1 MRPHMFYSYKNVISG
16 FAARLTEEEVQ
27 AMRMKKGFIS
37 ARPQRMLRTQT
48 THTPNFLG
56 LQQELGIWKQSNFG
70 KGVIIG
76 VLDTGVLPSHPS
88 FSDEG
93 MPPPPPKWKARS
105 ITAAGQFV
113 NYADVLGNAKGTAVG
128 MATLA
133 HLAIYKVC
141 LGEDCGDSNILAA
154 LDAAIEDD
162 VDVLSLSLGVDA
174 VPFFQDNIAIGA
186 FAAMKNGTFVGC
198 PAGNSGPSNT
208 TLSNEAPWL
217 LTVGVSTTDR
227 KIVATA
233 KLGNGEEFDGESV
246 FQPNDFSSMLLPLV
260 YAGMNGGIARI
271 AKGQEVKNTGGAAMI
286 LINEQADGF
295 STSADVHVLPAT
307 NVNYAAGLKIKAY
320 INLTAS
326 PKATILFRGTI
337 IGEPSSPSAA
347 SFSSRGPSL
356 ASPGILKP
364 DIIGPG
370 VNILVA
376 WPFSLSNNTNSTSTF
391 NLISGTS
398 MSWPHLSGIA
408 ALLKSSHPAWSPAA
422 TKSAMMTSTN
432 LFNIG
437 GKPTVDDTLQPADVF
452 AIGAGHINPS
462 RADNPGL
469 VYDIQ
474 PDDLMTIF
482 HISVV

>member
-93 MPPPPPKWKARS
+93 MPPPPPKWKARCDFTAS

-141 LGEDCGDSNILAA
+141 FGEDCGDSNILAA

-217 LTVGVSTTDR
+217 LTVGVSTIDR

-246 FQPNDFSSMLLPLV
+246 FQPNDFSSMLLLLV
-260 YAGMNGGIARI
+260 YAGMNGN
-271 AKGQEVKNTGGAAMI
+271 QSLHSVV
-286 LINEQADGF
+286 

-320 INLTAS
+320 INSTAS

-364 DIIGPG
+364 DIIGP
-370 VNILVA
+370 
-376 WPFSLSNNTNSTSTF
+376 
-391 NLISGTS
+391 
-398 MSWPHLSGIA
+398 

-437 GKPTVDDTLQPADVF
+437 GKPTVDETLQPADVF

-469 VYDIQ
+469 IYDIQ

>member
-1 MRPHMFYSYKNVISG
+1 
-16 FAARLTEEEVQ
+16 
-27 AMRMKKGFIS
+27 MKGIDVKG
-37 ARPQRMLRTQT
+37 
-48 THTPNFLG
+48 
-56 LQQELGIWKQSNFG
+56 K
-70 KGVIIG
+70 V
-76 VLDTGVLPSHPS
+76 VLCERG
-88 FSDEG
+88 
-93 MPPPPPKWKARS
+93 
-105 ITAAGQFV
+105 
-113 NYADVLGNAKGTAVG
+113 
-128 MATLA
+128 
-133 HLAIYKVC
+133 
-141 LGEDCGDSNILAA
+141 
-154 LDAAIEDD
+154 
-162 VDVLSLSLGVDA
+162 
-174 VPFFQDNIAIGA
+174 
-186 FAAMKNGTFVGC
+186 
-198 PAGNSGPSNT
+198 
-208 TLSNEAPWL
+208 
-217 LTVGVSTTDR
+217 
-227 KIVATA
+227 
-233 KLGNGEEFDGESV
+233 
-246 FQPNDFSSMLLPLV
+246 
-260 YAGMNGGIARI
+260 GGIARI

-320 INLTAS
+320 INSTAS

-469 VYDIQ
+469 IYDIQ